1 MTSKL
6 VHDYGVL
13 GLVECPGDMLNK
25 ETQYLLVLLG
35 RHTRSSSVICGVLD
49 NRFHIWLFN
58 IDMLAS
64 EYCHVCQGVVG
75 WAIFDRH
82 WSLATIFSTTF
93 GIFVKRDLKEGRY
106 VWLQTACAKP
116 ETVTTSRRSAA
127 PHARSIR
134 SPVILSGLI
143 RATLRWAFVAKLM
156 QLLVIRVACLLLS
169 VLSLHSVTIWTLS
182 TG

>member
-35 RHTRSSSVICGVLD
+35 RHTRSSSVICGVPD

-106 VWLQTACAKP
+106 VWLQRCLCKAWNRDDVTAFCCA
-116 ETVTTSRRSAA
+116 
-127 PHARSIR
+127 
-134 SPVILSGLI
+134 
-143 RATLRWAFVAKLM
+143 
-156 QLLVIRVACLLLS
+156 ACQCPQ
-169 VLSLHSVTIWTLS
+169 HSVTGDSIRLDCAESFKLLQNWCNY
-182 TG
+182 